1 MAAIHSTIRRPF
13 AAMGRSYKRL
23 ATRQRSLPR
32 RASIAHT
39 KSPSWHL
46 HSWCAGRSL
55 AALVT

>member
-1 MAAIHSTIRRPF
+1 MPANGHRIVGRI

-46 HSWCAGRSL
+46 HSWYAWRTL
-55 AALVT
+55 ATLVT